1 MSSGCPCVL
10 CVRTV
15 RAYICAPGLR
25 HSPTTLS
32 SFLVMTLLLVF
43 STFYYATPINAY
55 GYVGLCYSSVCVC
68 PPQDARVLSQWL

>member
-32 SFLVMTLLLVF
+32 SFLVMTLLLVYF
-43 STFYYATPINAY
+43 NVLLRDAY
-55 GYVGLCYSSVCVC
+55 QRIWICRPML
-68 PPQDARVLSQWL
+68 